1 MLLLGALKVGF
12 FGFHDASE
20 SQGIWRSETHLEVL
34 KSMSWKNS
42 DLWGLWHPK
51 KITGSPSKLIKD
63 LSLKSSVS
71 IYIVD
76 VYNVDSLSCNTCS
89 VYFMTFLSTKWAQ
102 SETFQTEIN
111 PSTTYQRLHHFP
123 WGHLTLALARCDR
136 NILVVAEATTWKGQR
151 IKPGSKQHFPCWN
164 SRDQLV
170 FLGGF
175 INVQGTLGSPYLRNS
190 SRSLVWTG
198 GLPNQKEYD
207 FSFIVH
213 WKAYLCQPVTKVEKA
228 VSTCT
233 GDMLLVFCPKKGTL
247 NGGCSV
253 EVCRVLF
260 FLSMRWVVSYHQG
273 NPGVQDTYS
282 RC

>member
-1 MLLLGALKVGF
+1 MFSV
-12 FGFHDASE
+12 FHDISLYKVSTIRNLSNGNQPINNLSAAPPFSLRTFNPGIGPVRSKYPGGRGGNDLKGSE
-20 SQGIWRSETHLEVL
+20 NQ
-34 KSMSWKNS
+34 
-42 DLWGLWHPK
+42 
-51 KITGSPSKLIKD
+51 
-63 LSLKSSVS
+63 
-71 IYIVD
+71 
-76 VYNVDSLSCNTCS
+76 
-89 VYFMTFLSTKWAQ
+89 
-102 SETFQTEIN
+102 
-111 PSTTYQRLHHFP
+111 
-123 WGHLTLALARCDR
+123 
-136 NILVVAEATTWKGQR
+136 TWKQTTL
-151 IKPGSKQHFPCWN
+151 PY